1 MKNCFFLIV
10 IASFISVNSEA
21 QDIITKRNGDD
32 IQAKVL
38 QISDSEIKY
47 KKFNFLDGPTYTEKK
62 SEILIIRY
70 ENGSKDIFPEKDKV
84 TTAVISKQN
93 TDDEEPFITRYHF
106 TNNALPNRKGDH
118 YFLLSLLGPEVHL
131 GLSKNLTV
139 GMMTSWLT
147 DPMALVTKYTF
158 YSSSNTHLSIGN
170 LIGTGGFLLEGLF
183 NVPYGANPQK
193 FGGLHWLT
201 FTQGNVDNN
210 ISLNVGYGWRDY
222 DKLISSDSIFY
233 TYGNGQTM
241 HIGFNNSYENAIKG
255 ALVIGLGGKTTLS
268 KKLSL
273 IFDSM
278 LFKSSDDLTVFIM
291 PGIRTQQDRGK
302 ALQFALATLTNNG
315 NTVPIPYVSWLRK
328 F

>member
-10 IASFISVNSEA
+10 IASLLSVNSKA

-38 QISDSEIKY
+38 EISDTEIKY
-47 KKFNFLDGPTYTEKK
+47 KKFNFLDGPTYTEEK
-62 SEILIIRY
+62 SKILIIRY
-70 ENGSKDIFPEKDKV
+70 ENGSKDIFPEKDKE
-84 TTAVISKQN
+84 TTAVVSPENI
-93 TDDEEPFITRYHF
+93 DDEEPFITRYHF

-170 LIGTGGFLLEGLF
+170 LIGTGGFLFENLF
-183 NVPYGANPQK
+183 DVPYGANPQK

-201 FTQGNVDNN
+201 ITQGNIENN
-210 ISLNVGYGWRDY
+210 ISLNLGYGWRGS
-222 DKLISSDSIFY
+222 DKLINAEWPY
-233 TYGNGQTM
+233 Q
-241 HIGFNNSYENAIKG
+241 YENVTKE
-255 ALVIGLGGKTTLS
+255 ALVIGLGGKTNLS
-268 KKLSL
+268 KKMSL

-278 LFKSSDDLTVFIM
+278 LFKSSNEMTVFIM